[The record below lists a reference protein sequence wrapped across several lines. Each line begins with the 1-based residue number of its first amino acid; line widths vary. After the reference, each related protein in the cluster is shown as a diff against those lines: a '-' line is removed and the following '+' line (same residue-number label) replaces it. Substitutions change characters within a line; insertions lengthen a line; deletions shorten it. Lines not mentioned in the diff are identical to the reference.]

1 MSLLSCKNLSVQFGG
16 LKAVDNVSLE
26 VSEKEIFSIV
36 GPNGAGK
43 TTLFNLITGF
53 LKSKTGSMAFKG
65 EEVLNAPPYALA
77 RRGMVRNFQQNEL
90 FGKCTVFENL
100 MIGAHLY
107 SNGWHPVKSLFGNI
121 ARTKTAAESERKGR
135 ERTEEILSFIGFEDK
150 RDLPAHSL
158 AHGDQR
164 VLGIGVAMTANPPLL
179 LLDEPIG
186 GMTAEES
193 GAVVNLIYQL
203 RDKNNLTVVLI
214 EHNMGVVMR
223 ISDRLMVLD
232 QGVKIAEGLPKEI
245 QEDPRVIEA
254 YLGKW

>member
-1 MSLLSCKNLSVQFGG
+1 MSLLSCNNLSVNFGG
-16 LKAVDNVSLE
+16 LKAVDDVSLY
-26 VSEKEIFSIV
+26 VDEKEIFSIV

-53 LKSKTGSMAFKG
+53 LKSKTGSMTFRD
-65 EEVLNAPPYALA
+65 EEVLNSPSFELA

-107 SNGWHPVKSLFGNI
+107 SNGWHPIRALFGNI
-121 ARTKTAAESERKGR
+121 AHTNAARKNECRGR
-135 ERTEEILSFIGFEDK
+135 ERAEEILSFIGFEDK
-150 RDLPAHSL
+150 RNLPAQSL

-164 VLGIGVAMTANPPLL
+164 VLGIGVAMTANPTLL

-186 GMTAEES
+186 GMTLEES
-193 GAVVNLIYQL
+193 NAVVELIYQL
-203 RDKNNLTVVLI
+203 RDKNNLTIILI

-223 ISDRLMVLD
+223 ISDRVMVLD
-232 QGVKIAEGLPKEI
+232 QGIKIAEGLPKEI
-245 QEDPRVIEA
+245 QENPKVIEA